1 MNQTTSDRVRW
12 TSADLELLP
21 DNGNRYEIIDGEL
34 FVTRAP
40 GWGHQKVCD
49 NICRELNLWSQQ
61 TSLGKAVS
69 TPGIIYTDADNVIP
83 DVVWVSNERLAA
95 LLDDAEHLTGSP
107 ELVVEVLSPG
117 EANERRDR
125 EVKLKLYAAQGVREY
140 WIVDRRL
147 QQIQVYRRVQAT
159 LVLVAT
165 LFASD
170 ELSSPLLPGFSCP
183 IARLFS

>member
-1 MNQTTSDRVRW
+1 MNQIADERLRW
-12 TSADLELLP
+12 TTADLELLP
-21 DNGNRYEIIDGEL
+21 DNGNRYEIVDGEL

-40 GWGHQKVCD
+40 GWGHQKVCG
-49 NICRELNLWSQQ
+49 NISRELNLWSQQ
-61 TSLGKAVS
+61 TNLGEAVS
-69 TPGIIYTDADNVIP
+69 TPGIIFADADNVIP
-83 DVVWVSNERLAA
+83 DVVWASKERLAA
-95 LLDDAEHLTGSP
+95 LLDDAEHLIGAP

-140 WIVDRRL
+140 WIADRRL
-147 QQIQVYRRVQAT
+147 QQIQVYRRQQAT

-170 ELSSPLLPGFSCP
+170 ELNSPLLPGFSCP
-183 IARLFS
+183 VARLFS